1 MKNKKLVICLII
13 GSLLGGIFASI
24 SLYQHVELVNELKVS
39 PSFCNISESFNCD
52 KVNESEY
59 AKFLGVPI
67 ASYGVFYYLL
77 MLFWSVYFLFSKK
90 VKNTLF
96 ANVSLVFSTGAM
108 LYSAYLFYI
117 SEFVI
122 GTLCLN
128 CIAMYIANLI
138 QWLASLWLDRK
149 TKFLLRLE
157 DGALALTSFPFIAL
171 WSSGH
176 DQHPLRKQATLSSIF
191 IIFLAVFII
200 NIPNNILL
208 PHIKKVYQQEQDK
221 LKNHNRGFYEWLK
234 EPVKKEAIEATN
246 HLDGVYY
253 EGNKDAIIK
262 IVEYADL
269 QCPACRVY
277 YDISKDFIK
286 KYDGKILFVYKHFPL
301 DGQCNSIIKSAYHQY
316 ACFASLFTL
325 CAGEQGKY
333 WDAMDYVYTM
343 PSLIENKKDAFV
355 QKEFREII
363 DNLGLDKMAFNECLE
378 SKRYNNK
385 ILSDIEE
392 AKNLNITGTP
402 LVFINGKQLKNKN
415 KQTMEEI
422 FNYILSSN

>member
-1 MKNKKLVICLII
+1 MKNKKLIIFLII
-13 GSLLGGIFASI
+13 GSLIGVAFAGI
-24 SLYQHVELVNELKVS
+24 SLYQHVELVNELKIS

-59 AKFLGVPI
+59 ATFLGVPI
-67 ASYGVFYYLL
+67 ASYGVFYYLI
-77 MLFWSVYFLFSKK
+77 MLVWSLYFLFSKK
-90 VKNTLF
+90 IKNETF

-108 LYSAYLFYI
+108 IYSAYLFYV
-117 SEFVI
+117 SEFII

-128 CIAMYIANLI
+128 CIAMYIANII

-157 DGALALTSFPFIAL
+157 NGALALTSFPFIAL

-176 DQHPLRKQATLSSIF
+176 DKHPLRKEASIASA
-191 IIFLAVFII
+191 LAICVAVLII
-200 NIPNNILL
+200 NMPSAVLL
-208 PHIKKVYQQEQDK
+208 PHIKKVYLQNQSR
-221 LKNHNRGFYEWLK
+221 LKNHNQGFYSWIN
-234 EPVKKEAIEATN
+234 EPVQKIALEATN

-253 EGNKDAIIK
+253 EGNKDAPIK

-269 QCPACRVY
+269 QCPACRSY
-277 YDISKDFIK
+277 YSASKEFIK

-301 DGQCNSIIKSAYHQY
+301 DGQCNSMIKKDYHQY
-316 ACFASLFTL
+316 ACFASLFSL

-333 WDAMDYVYTM
+333 WDAMDYIYTM
-343 PSLIENKKDAFV
+343 PSLEENKKDSIV

-363 DNLGLDKMAFNECLE
+363 DNLGLDRVAFNECLE

-392 AKNLNITGTP
+392 AKKLNIPGTP
-402 LVFINGKQLKNKN
+402 FVFVNGKQLKNKN
-415 KQTMEEI
+415 TQTMEEI
-422 FNYILSSN
+422 FNYILSNH